1 MKQKIID
8 IFQEFKKVQWPSWDA
23 LQNDSIVVAIASLI
37 IAIVIFGMD
46 SFFSSILEEYYS
58 DIVFCFRNYGFID
71 AIKCVFNIK

>member
-37 IAIVIFGMD
+37 IALIVFGMD
-46 SFFSSILEEYYS
+46 SSFSKMLRFFYTDVVNMVL
-58 DIVFCFRNYGFID
+58 G
-71 AIKCVFNIK
+71 